1 MDPFVASLQKQI
13 LILLTFSPW
22 IIIIWFGVFNLSYEL
37 NPDVKF
43 LFSIS
48 CFSSLYFAIG

>member
-1 MDPFVASLQKQI
+1 MDPFVASLQTQI
-13 LILLTFSPW
+13 LILLTFSLW
-22 IIIIWFGVFNLSYEL
+22 IIIILFGVFSLSYEL